1 MADSKENFKFD
12 LGVKGL
18 TKSGLIS
25 VYRYKE
31 YHLRFPDPLEAM
43 FRTPFKQEEN
53 ERNSSETL
61 RRRATALYVTR
72 EVYLFFFFPAMRSD
86 RFSHDVLTSDV
97 DYVWTTETNLK
108 NQSSSELAKYTRLS
122 VEGSRG
128 LFSVIR
134 RKIFNQSN
142 PKRKIIVSWPLAF
155 SLWFVVI
162 FQSTNA
168 VTLNGFG
175 L

>member
-1 MADSKENFKFD
+1 
-12 LGVKGL
+12 
-18 TKSGLIS
+18 
-25 VYRYKE
+25 
-31 YHLRFPDPLEAM
+31 
-43 FRTPFKQEEN
+43 
-53 ERNSSETL
+53 
-61 RRRATALYVTR
+61 
-72 EVYLFFFFPAMRSD
+72 MRSD
-86 RFSHDVLTSDV
+86 RFSHNVLTSDV

-108 NQSSSELAKYTRLS
+108 NQSSSELAKYNRLS

>member
-1 MADSKENFKFD
+1 MVDSKENYKFD

-53 ERNSSETL
+53 QRNSNETL

-72 EVYLFFFFPAMRSD
+72 EVYLFFFF
-86 RFSHDVLTSDV
+86 
-97 DYVWTTETNLK
+97 
-108 NQSSSELAKYTRLS
+108 Q
-122 VEGSRG
+122 
-128 LFSVIR
+128 
-134 RKIFNQSN
+134 Q
-142 PKRKIIVSWPLAF
+142 
-155 SLWFVVI
+155 
-162 FQSTNA
+162 
-168 VTLNGFG
+168 
-175 L
+175 

>member
-1 MADSKENFKFD
+1 MVDSKENFKFD

-43 FRTPFKQEEN
+43 FRTPFKQDEN
-53 ERNSSETL
+53 KRKSSEKL

-72 EVYLFFFFPAMRSD
+72 EVYLFFFSAMRSD
-86 RFSHDVLTSDV
+86 RFSHNVLTSDV

-142 PKRKIIVSWPLAF
+142 PKRKIIVSCPLAF
-155 SLWFVVI
+155 SLWLVVI